1 MKIKMTTSCS
11 GPFGSFVVGEI
22 RTVPDALGAD
32 LVRAQYADVMDADAQ
47 PPKPATKPRGA
58 ATAGGAA
65 KGK

>member
-47 PPKPATKPRGA
+47 LPLAASAPQAPKP
-58 ATAGGAA
+58 AA